1 MDKKIQFLLEHCFRS
16 KIRERSYY
24 ITDFIDNSGREIIST
39 AKSIANYIDVNSV
52 IAKERRNALR
62 NILGMKITPTKEVY
76 HF

>member
-52 IAKERRNALR
+52 ISKV
-62 NILGMKITPTKEVY
+62 K
-76 HF
+76 